1 MPITTKMAPHTSH
14 ELENTIRCPRT
25 PAITCIHT
33 YVQICSHLV
42 CEHAVRRTLWQL
54 HACYGA
60 QGNVPGW
67 EHCPA
72 YLPPTPAK
80 VRAAQTRTKVAAPTL
95 RTQSRWGHAGTPG
108 FAQPQALR
116 AWAALAAHCA
126 VCTLPRKPSPL
137 LPSHVTAP
145 PPSERRPRVWWPAA
159 GSTPFSVHGT
169 HIVRCVA
176 GADGA
181 CASPGAWGVA
191 Y

>member
-1 MPITTKMAPHTSH
+1 MNDTPSCVFSFIISLATAGALATVAGPLPTIRTGSVVGGSRAHTTKMAPHTSH

-95 RTQSRWGHAGTPG
+95 CTQSRRGHAGT
-108 FAQPQALR
+108 R
-116 AWAALAAHCA
+116 
-126 VCTLPRKPSPL
+126 VCKPSAHGRRWRPTAL
-137 LPSHVTAP
+137 CARCRASH
-145 PPSERRPRVWWPAA
+145 PRFCHP
-159 GSTPFSVHGT
+159 
-169 HIVRCVA
+169 I
-176 GADGA
+176 
-181 CASPGAWGVA
+181 
-191 Y
+191 